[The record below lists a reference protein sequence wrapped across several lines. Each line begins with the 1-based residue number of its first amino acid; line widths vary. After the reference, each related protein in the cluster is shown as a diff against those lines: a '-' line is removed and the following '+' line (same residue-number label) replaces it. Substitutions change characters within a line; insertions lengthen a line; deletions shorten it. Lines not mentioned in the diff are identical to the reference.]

1 MNWIPRNS
9 LYNLWHLRYEIAN
22 PPIFVEF
29 VLLFIKSSTKF
40 FLDHCLYFF
49 NWQLHC
55 LFFFDIRLLISALAS
70 SLFCYVLS
78 VNVTCYVL
86 SVNVTCYVLSVNAI
100 YSVLFVKCEL
110 FCPVCKCSL
119 LCSVCKCNLF
129 CYVNINVDQ
138 YFVDRCCHF
147 VAFLLAIV
155 LSVLLWFTA
164 SDYPLVIPLISLSC
178 SCYVLFVKLSLLCFV
193 CKM

>member
-1 MNWIPRNS
+1 M
-9 LYNLWHLRYEIAN
+9 LAVL
-22 PPIFVEF
+22 FVNVTCYALF
-29 VLLFIKSSTKF
+29 VNVSCSVLF
-40 FLDHCLYFF
+40 
-49 NWQLHC
+49 
-55 LFFFDIRLLISALAS
+55 
-70 SLFCYVLS
+70 

-86 SVNVTCYVLSVNAI
+86 FVNVTCYVLSVNAI